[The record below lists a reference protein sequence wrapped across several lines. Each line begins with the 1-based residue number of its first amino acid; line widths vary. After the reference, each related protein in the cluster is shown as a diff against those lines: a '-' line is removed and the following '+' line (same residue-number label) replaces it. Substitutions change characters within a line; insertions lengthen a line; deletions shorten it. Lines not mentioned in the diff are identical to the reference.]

1 MSYEPIKIERET
13 IITYNEEEKT
23 ADVYTCN
30 KALRRR
36 LDQLLKTRD
45 DIQLVREDDISGTY
59 IVPKKWVKV
68 SPPRQ
73 MSEEAA
79 AAARDRLNAARDK
92 ISVQE
97 GTN

>member
-13 IITYNEEEKT
+13 IIVYNEEEKT

-36 LDQLLKTRD
+36 LDQLLKTKED
-45 DIQLVREDDISGTY
+45 EMILVREDDISATY
-59 IVPKKWVKV
+59 IVPKKWIKV

-73 MSEEAA
+73 MSEEAIE
-79 AAARDRLNAARDK
+79 AARNRLSAAREK
-92 ISVQE
+92 IN
-97 GTN
+97 T